1 MHDYTAVD
9 TELYL
14 EGQNHKDMRYI
25 LSIQISYD
33 DPYMVYSWRWMWI
46 QDAWNWSQKNEFPSD
61 KKGAEG
67 ESDGNVEAEKAGDH
81 LDLLKMLLI
90 CS

>member
-1 MHDYTAVD
+1 MFFLV
-9 TELYL
+9 
-14 EGQNHKDMRYI
+14 EGGCESKT
-25 LSIQISYD
+25 
-33 DPYMVYSWRWMWI
+33 P
-46 QDAWNWSQKNEFPSD
+46 WNWRKNEFPSD

>member
-1 MHDYTAVD
+1 MNPRR
-9 TELYL
+9 LKL
-14 EGQNHKDMRYI
+14 E
-25 LSIQISYD
+25 
-33 DPYMVYSWRWMWI
+33 
-46 QDAWNWSQKNEFPSD
+46 QKNEFPSD

-67 ESDGNVEAEKAGDH
+67 ESDGNVEAEKAGDD